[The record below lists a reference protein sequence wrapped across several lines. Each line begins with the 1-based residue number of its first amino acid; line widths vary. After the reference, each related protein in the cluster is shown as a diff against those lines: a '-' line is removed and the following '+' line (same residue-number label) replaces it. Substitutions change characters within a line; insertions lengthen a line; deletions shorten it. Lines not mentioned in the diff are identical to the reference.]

1 MITTLHIENYVLI
14 DLLDIRFERGL
25 NIITGETGAGKSIL
39 LGAIGMLTG
48 ARADSSVVKNGATTC
63 VIEAE
68 FEVSDYDLEP
78 LFEEYDLDYSDTM
91 IVRRVIT
98 VQGKSRSYVN
108 DLPVTL
114 AQLKSIGERLI
125 DIHSQ
130 HQTLLLGDGGFQMDV
145 VDCVAENDGLLG
157 AYRSVLSSV
166 KAVRARRD
174 AAAEELAQARRD
186 EEFMRYQYEQLEEA
200 KLQPGEKEELEA
212 QEAVLANATEIK
224 EALWSSCALL
234 DGDAE
239 DNVLTS
245 LRKIESSLES
255 ISEHSSEVAAIAERI
270 SSSYYEL
277 KDVCEELSSLDEEIA
292 ADPAELERVQS
303 RLDKIYTLEK
313 KHHVEGVEPLI
324 ELRDSLSA
332 KLAMIDGSD
341 DRIAELDAEL
351 AGLTDK
357 ARSIADEL
365 SARRLSVVER
375 IREDVLSQLS
385 QLGMEGARLSIEL
398 RRTDELLPN
407 GSDTIE
413 FLFSA
418 NKGGHMERIA
428 KVASGGQISRLM

>member
-157 AYRSVLSSV
+157 AYRSVLSS
-166 KAVRARRD
+166 
-174 AAAEELAQARRD
+174 
-186 EEFMRYQYEQLEEA
+186 
-200 KLQPGEKEELEA
+200 
-212 QEAVLANATEIK
+212 
-224 EALWSSCALL
+224 
-234 DGDAE
+234 
-239 DNVLTS
+239 
-245 LRKIESSLES
+245 
-255 ISEHSSEVAAIAERI
+255 
-270 SSSYYEL
+270 
-277 KDVCEELSSLDEEIA
+277 
-292 ADPAELERVQS
+292 
-303 RLDKIYTLEK
+303 
-313 KHHVEGVEPLI
+313 
-324 ELRDSLSA
+324 
-332 KLAMIDGSD
+332 
-341 DRIAELDAEL
+341 
-351 AGLTDK
+351 
-357 ARSIADEL
+357 
-365 SARRLSVVER
+365 
-375 IREDVLSQLS
+375 
-385 QLGMEGARLSIEL
+385 
-398 RRTDELLPN
+398 
-407 GSDTIE
+407 
-413 FLFSA
+413 
-418 NKGGHMERIA
+418 
-428 KVASGGQISRLM
+428 